1 MMSKFGRKDAILMV
15 SSMYAVSYLF
25 LVVAPNPWF
34 IYIGRFLTGIC
45 TGICSLDCPVYVGEI
60 ATPDN
65 RGLLGSCIQGMVT
78 VGVLLGMGI
87 GSFNSWRWL
96 SVV

>member
-1 MMSKFGRKDAILMV
+1 MMSKFGRKDAMLMV

-45 TGICSLDCPVYVGEI
+45 TGICSLVCPVYVGEI
-60 ATPDN
+60 ATIKVYLGLAY
-65 RGLLGSCIQGMVT
+65 RG
-78 VGVLLGMGI
+78 
-87 GSFNSWRWL
+87 W
-96 SVV
+96 